1 MGILKNMTISLIVT
15 LASTAVMASPSN
27 VATTTSRQVQQQPNF
42 DPQKF
47 REEMVRMDQETSKMS
62 LEHIEKLRQMS
73 LKNTNTL
80 YDKIAADQKMLEKMR
95 HDNIRSGKDGT
106 EVIAKSQQSQK
117 EIAKLGE
124 ELGSQ
129 IQAEELKFQKVMAKR
144 QAEVQEFTTRQANQ
158 TAGSISVNEPSSQP
172 PSTTN
177 RAPSSVRR

>member
-1 MGILKNMTISLIVT
+1 MGLIKNMTISLSLT
-15 LASTAVMASPSN
+15 LISSAVMASPSN
-27 VATTTSRQVQQQPNF
+27 AATVTSKQVQQAPNF
-42 DPQKF
+42 DPKKF

-95 HDNIRSGKDGT
+95 HENIRSGKDGAD
-106 EVIAKSQQSQK
+106 VIAKSLQSQK

-144 QAEVQEFTTRQANQ
+144 QTEVQEFTTRQANQ
-158 TAGSISVNEPSSQP
+158 TAGSISVNEPSPQP
-172 PSTTN
+172 PSNTD
-177 RAPSSVRR
+177 RAPASVRR